1 MYYLVQAKPVAGA
14 SVAGDSVAGAY
25 IIAWFGRFRAQAN

>member
-1 MYYLVQAKPVAGA
+1 MYYLVQAKPVAVA
-14 SVAGDSVAGAY
+14 SVAVASVAVAY

>member
-14 SVAGDSVAGAY
+14 SVASVAVAY